1 MSAITASAVK
11 ELREKTGVSM
21 MACKKVLEE
30 TAGDMTTAIELLRKR
45 GEAVAQKRSSYAAKE
60 GKIVAGR
67 EGNAV
72 ALVEVGC
79 ETDFTARNDDF
90 LGFTNSV
97 LATALASKPAD
108 MDGLLAASMGA
119 VTVAQATAD
128 IVGKIGENIS
138 AKRFKLVEVASEQTA
153 EAYIHGPGKI
163 GVVVLLSH
171 AGSASNEAASTL
183 AKDICLQIAAAAPVA
198 LNSSDIS
205 DDVLAK
211 EREIYAD
218 QAKAEGIK
226 EDKLP
231 MVVEGRVK
239 KFLKEAALVEQVYV
253 KGDGKSLVSKHVE
266 QVAKEANLPGLKIES
281 FVRFQ
286 LGEG

>member
-30 TAGDMTTAIELLRKR
+30 TAGDMTAAIELLRKR

-67 EGNAV
+67 EGNFV
-72 ALVEVGC
+72 ALLEVNA

-97 LATALASKPAD
+97 LATVLAAKPAN
-108 MDGLLAASMGA
+108 MEALLAASVGS

-138 AKRFKLVEVASEQTA
+138 VKRFQLIEVGAEQTA

-163 GVVVLLSH
+163 GVVTLLSH
-171 AGSASNEAASTL
+171 AGAASNEAASVL
-183 AKDICLQIAAAAPVA
+183 AKDLCLQIAAAAPVA

-226 EDKLP
+226 EDKVS

-253 KGDGKSLVSKHVE
+253 KGDGKTLVNKVVD
-266 QVAKEANLPGLKIES
+266 QVAKEGSLPGLKIER

>member
-30 TAGDMTTAIELLRKR
+30 TAGDMTAAIELLRKR
-45 GEAVAQKRSSYAAKE
+45 GEAVAQKRSGYAANE

-67 EGNAV
+67 EGNFV

-97 LATALASKPAD
+97 LATVLASKPANQEA
-108 MDGLLAASMGA
+108 MLASSVGA

-138 AKRFKLVEVASEQTA
+138 VKRFALVEVGAEQTA

-171 AGSASNEAASTL
+171 AGNASNEAASVL
-183 AKDICLQIAAAAPVA
+183 AKDLCLQIAAAAPVA
-198 LNSSDIS
+198 LTSADIS
-205 DDVLAK
+205 DEVLAK

-226 EDKLP
+226 EDKVS

-239 KFLKEAALVEQVYV
+239 KFLKEFALVEQVYV
-253 KGDGKSLVSKHVE
+253 KGDGKSIVTKHVE
-266 QVAKEANLPGLKIES
+266 QVAKESNLPGLKIES
-281 FVRFQ
+281 FIRFQ